1 MYTNL
6 AYLGE
11 EHEDIVDLSKPL
23 LLLLPQDI
31 TGCIRA
37 VL

>member
-11 EHEDIVDLSKPL
+11 EHEDIVDLSKPIIVTSL
-23 LLLLPQDI
+23 I
-31 TGCIRA
+31 F
-37 VL
+37 